1 MKKIISLIF
10 VALLIFI
17 GWKGWDYYQSTYV
30 GEDYYAKIQA
40 PLPEQ
45 TDLKD
50 DSGKFFGKGYKY
62 KVVGFNTKGN
72 SRNFD
77 FEVVTSGDY
86 ADGSKLDE
94 GTILLLNASEKR
106 IIKRQIISDDKVP
119 STLKS
124 KLNIP

>member
-45 TDLKD
+45 TDIKD
-50 DSGKFFGKGYKY
+50 DSGRFLGKGYKY
-62 KVVGFNTKGN
+62 KVVGFDTKGN
-72 SRNFD
+72 SRNFNFD
-77 FEVVTSGDY
+77 VITSGDY
-86 ADGSKLDE
+86 ADGSKLKE

-106 IIKRQIISDDKVP
+106 IIKRQIITRDKVP
-119 STLKS
+119 SALKS
-124 KLNIP
+124 KFDIS

>member
-1 MKKIISLIF
+1 
-10 VALLIFI
+10 
-17 GWKGWDYYQSTYV
+17 
-30 GEDYYAKIQA
+30 
-40 PLPEQ
+40 
-45 TDLKD
+45 
-50 DSGKFFGKGYKY
+50 
-62 KVVGFNTKGN
+62 KGN

>member
-45 TDLKD
+45 TDIKD
-50 DSGKFFGKGYKY
+50 DSGKFLGKGYEY
-62 KVVGFNTKGN
+62 KVIGFDTKGN

-77 FEVVTSGDY
+77 FSVITSGDY
-86 ADGSKLDE
+86 ADGSKLEE

-106 IIKRQIISDDKVP
+106 IIKRQIISADKVP

-124 KLNIP
+124 KLDIP